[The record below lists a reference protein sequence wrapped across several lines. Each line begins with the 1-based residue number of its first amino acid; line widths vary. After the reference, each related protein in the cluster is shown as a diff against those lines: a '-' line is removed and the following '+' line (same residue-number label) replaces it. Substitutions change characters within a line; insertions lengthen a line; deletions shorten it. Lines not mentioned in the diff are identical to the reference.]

1 MRFTPFLC
9 SLAVLSLA
17 VAGPLGE
24 RAEAVEWFKSKVP
37 EEVPEVY
44 GETPASRSYF
54 YVGGRYADAVRG
66 QVYI

>member
-1 MRFTPFLC
+1 MRSTLLLC
-9 SLAVLSLA
+9 GLATLRPA
-17 VAGPLGE
+17 VAGALGS

-54 YVGGRYADAVRG
+54 YIGGQYMDAVS
-66 QVYI
+66 